1 MISGLSYHCGD
12 DSLLIAVADRVV
24 KLTKCNRKLQVVCT
38 FPKCYVAGVLSLSP
52 GILITLFEN
61 GHQYMYIIE
70 EGKKQGRALS
80 APPCFLI
87 DSMII
92 QPCSS
97 DDSINLS
104 VLATKRGCYPYILT
118 VNLCPCSL
126 GYRPDC
132 CNFCICQKCCD
143 DCHINQCHNKEDI
156 LESIAREETALSHI
170 LNAEGEKLQKT
181 LESTDDIDKI
191 LCVNKEINETLV
203 NVTHLEHVL
212 YAKLRAIDA
221 GCSPCGQRP
230 YCTPDDKVENEIAFD
245 RYKC

>member
-1 MISGLSYHCGD
+1 MRKRWKTYMTTLNYTADYPIDARGFRLEGMAFDGCHYYFSVFCDNIILKYDSDLEMIRKIETSRRYSRICYDYKEKCFWACSKDHYGCIFKLNCRFTEIDRIDLGYDLCGVISGLSYHCGD

-24 KLTKCNRKLQVVCT
+24 KLTKYNRKLQVVCT

-52 GILITLFEN
+52 GIIITLFEN

-97 DDSINLS
+97 GDSINLS

-118 VNLCPCSL
+118 VKLCPL
-126 GYRPDC
+126 FTG
-132 CNFCICQKCCD
+132 IQ
-143 DCHINQCHNKEDI
+143 
-156 LESIAREETALSHI
+156 A
-170 LNAEGEKLQKT
+170 
-181 LESTDDIDKI
+181 
-191 LCVNKEINETLV
+191 
-203 NVTHLEHVL
+203 
-212 YAKLRAIDA
+212 
-221 GCSPCGQRP
+221 
-230 YCTPDDKVENEIAFD
+230 
-245 RYKC
+245 